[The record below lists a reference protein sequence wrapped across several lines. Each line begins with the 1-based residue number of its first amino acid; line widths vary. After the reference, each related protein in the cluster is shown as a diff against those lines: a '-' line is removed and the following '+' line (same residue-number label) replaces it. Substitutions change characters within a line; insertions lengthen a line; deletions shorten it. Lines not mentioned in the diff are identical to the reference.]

1 MMLSTGGTGTSPT
14 EHQHCCPQFCWQLQC
29 QKVHAAGAVCRT
41 GTDNHQLTVPAEG
54 QIQDDLA
61 TPILQTLTPLGLCPW
76 APKGPVWHATHQSH
90 AQSGLQPRPQ
100 AGSDQSPTQY
110 QACCEEKR
118 SIGEEAWHQQ
128 AASEKYWVLKGAPGQ
143 TRKEG
148 TASPRNRSQPPV
160 AAAENHSSGNGW
172 ESRQPLQEKAQ
183 RLVWWKW
190 CKHPKASTSQ
200 SPLLYKAPLQA
211 RWPCYLDSIQESLQ

>member
-1 MMLSTGGTGTSPT
+1 MIRYDITWLKPSLPHSLPSWLSTANRYLTLAVRNRKETKTKNNKSRFSMLEYRHNAKLWQSWQTTMMLSTAGTGTSPT
-14 EHQHCCPQFCWQLQC
+14 EHRHCCSQCCWQLQC

-41 GTDNHQLTVPAEG
+41 GTDNHRLTVPAEG

-76 APKGPVWHATHQSH
+76 APKGPVGHATHQSH

-128 AASEKYWVLKGAPGQ
+128 AASEKYWVLKGAPG
-143 TRKEG
+143 
-148 TASPRNRSQPPV
+148 
-160 AAAENHSSGNGW
+160 
-172 ESRQPLQEKAQ
+172 
-183 RLVWWKW
+183 
-190 CKHPKASTSQ
+190 
-200 SPLLYKAPLQA
+200 
-211 RWPCYLDSIQESLQ
+211 

>member
-1 MMLSTGGTGTSPT
+1 MSLSPKRTCVTCYTPESCPEWTATQTTGWFRPKSNSISSLLWGKE
-14 EHQHCCPQFCWQLQC
+14 EHRW
-29 QKVHAAGAVCRT
+29 RS
-41 GTDNHQLTVPAEG
+41 LT
-54 QIQDDLA
+54 L
-61 TPILQTLTPLGLCPW
+61 
-76 APKGPVWHATHQSH
+76 
-90 AQSGLQPRPQ
+90 
-100 AGSDQSPTQY
+100 
-110 QACCEEKR
+110 
-118 SIGEEAWHQQ
+118 
-128 AASEKYWVLKGAPGQ
+128 EKYWVLKGAPGQ
-143 TRKEG
+143 TRKGG

-211 RWPCYLDSIQESLQ
+211 RWPCCLDSIQESLQ